1 MKKVLFTL
9 LLFGLAVGLVVQVL
23 DNLRAARKRRLGPNH
38 RLVNHG
44 APGRGRKALPGPRR
58 LIAASTR

>member
-9 LLFGLAVGLVVQVL
+9 LLFGLAVGLVVLVL
-23 DNLRAARKRRLGPNH
+23 NNLRAARKRRLGSNH
-38 RLVNHG
+38 RLVNDG
-44 APGRGRKALPGPRR
+44 SRGRGPRALPGPRR

>member
-9 LLFGLAVGLVVQVL
+9 LLLGLAVGLVVLVL
-23 DNLRAARKRRLGPNH
+23 DNLRAARKRRLGSNH
-38 RLVNHG
+38 RLVNDG
-44 APGRGRKALPGPRR
+44 ARGRGPSGLPGPAR

>member
-23 DNLRAARKRRLGPNH
+23 DNLRAARKRRLDSTH
-38 RLVNHG
+38 RLVNDG
-44 APGRGRKALPGPRR
+44 APGRGPSALPGPRR

>member
-1 MKKVLFTL
+1 MKKVLFML
-9 LLFGLAVGLVVQVL
+9 LLLGLAVGLVVHVL

-38 RLVNHG
+38 RLVNG
-44 APGRGRKALPGPRR
+44 GSPGRARNALRGPRR

>member
-9 LLFGLAVGLVVQVL
+9 LLFGVFVGLVVHVL
-23 DNLRAARKRRLGPNH
+23 NNLRAARKRRLGPNH
-38 RLVNHG
+38 RLVNDG
-44 APGRGRKALPGPRR
+44 SPGRGRSALPGPRR